1 MHNFAPNSLN
11 FKSGTGL
18 YCVWVYVH
26 EDGRDRLVSKW
37 INPASTA
44 VKSQLQGIAS
54 RIEQAVSSCEVL
66 ATADAGE
73 PDAEHPKL
81 ALRG

>member
-1 MHNFAPNSLN
+1 MRNFAPNSLN

-18 YCVWVYVH
+18 YCVWVRVH

-37 INPASTA
+37 IDPASTT
-44 VKSQLQGIAS
+44 VKSQLQGIAG
-54 RIEQAVSSCEVL
+54 RIEQAVSSCDVL
-66 ATADAGE
+66 APDDVGE

>member
-1 MHNFAPNSLN
+1 MRNFAPNSLN

-18 YCVWVYVH
+18 YCVWVCVH
-26 EDGRDRLVSKW
+26 EGGKDRLVSKW
-37 INPASTA
+37 IDPASTT
-44 VKSQLQGIAS
+44 VKSQLQGIAGG
-54 RIEQAVSSCEVL
+54 IEQAVSSCEVL

-73 PDAEHPKL
+73 PDTEHPKL